1 LPLQAAQLQSLR
13 SSLAAG
19 AAGNLYGSSD
29 TQVLLELM
37 LLDAGLA
44 NNYNSSS
51 SFNCIMS
58 PAGAGYPASPSTQQL
73 PQDSSRGEQAIE
85 AAAAAA
91 AAASGVT
98 LSVLVSAAVNL
109 PLVPG

>member
-1 LPLQAAQLQSLR
+1 LSFLQAAQLQSLR

-19 AAGNLYGSSD
+19 AASNLYGSSY

-44 NNYNSSS
+44 IPCSSS
-51 SFNCIMS
+51 SSSCMTAS
-58 PAGAGYPASPSTQQL
+58 AAAGLSARSGTRQL
-73 PQDSSRGEQAIE
+73 LQDGIRGEQANE

-91 AAASGVT
+91 VT